1 MSKYNYME
9 EVKSDIREWGRENS
23 DTVRRALEHEGL
35 EIWEIREQLEND
47 DSVTGNLSG
56 SYFCN
61 AYKAQEA
68 IDNSGILWDE
78 DFRNYLEDTGASLSG
93 VMERGAEVLD
103 AYIRCYEISQIDDVE
118 LEGLLTGAGE

>member
-1 MSKYNYME
+1 ME

-23 DTVRRALEHEGL
+23 DTVRRALKHEGL
-35 EIWEIREQLEND
+35 ELWEIREQLEND

-103 AYIRCYEISQIDDVE
+103 VYIRCYEISQIDDVE
-118 LEGLLTGAGE
+118 LEDLLTGAGE

>member
-35 EIWEIREQLEND
+35 ELWEIREQLEND

-56 SYFCN
+56 SYFYN

-78 DFRNYLEDTGASLSG
+78 DFRNYLEDTGASLSE